1 MGNVEI
7 TNCCVRELVHNSGT
21 GSDIF
26 VWGARGSG
34 NVGIQYL
41 GVFGVLS
48 VRMFIPWSLFFI
60 GVCSGFVVS
69 CALHLVLC
77 GAPCH

>member
-1 MGNVEI
+1 M
-7 TNCCVRELVHNSGT
+7 
-21 GSDIF
+21 
-26 VWGARGSG
+26 

-41 GVFGVLS
+41 HIFGLLS

-60 GVCSGFVVS
+60 GVCSGLVVS

-77 GAPCH
+77 GATSH